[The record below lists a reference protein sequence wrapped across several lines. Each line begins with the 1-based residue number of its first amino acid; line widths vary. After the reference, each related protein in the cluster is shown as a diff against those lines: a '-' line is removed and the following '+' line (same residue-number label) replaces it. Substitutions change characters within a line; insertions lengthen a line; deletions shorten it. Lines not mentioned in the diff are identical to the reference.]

1 MTIKARVAYQA
12 MLFFNSTLLY
22 AFAVRSTGS
31 RDLLF
36 FSAFLAALSLTANLA
51 VQLSESQ
58 FRSGIWGLKMASVAV
73 LTWVCLN
80 TGITPPAMALALG
93 VSAVLVTHRDALAGA
108 PSRLTMAAAAAPTL
122 TTAVLTILVWGK
134 WIVVDAD
141 LLLMLLILPYLL
153 TALASRRRATEPRQA
168 SVAGERLHAWTL
180 IVSQLLPT
188 ASSFVMLTLVSY
200 EKDATAVANFVMME
214 RAVAIGGSL
223 VYFYARVKGKV
234 RKMAGATGV
243 GFLLTL
249 TTISSAAMLDVASP
263 SIAVAYLASGCLL
276 SYGTISLGARYA
288 TGILAINGIA
298 LLGVAITSSRLL
310 PLHPVDVLAVYVCPQ
325 LLLMA
330 GLIVFA
336 SRKHDQPA

>member
-22 AFAVRSTGS
+22 AFVVHSTGS

-93 VSAVLVTHRDALAGA
+93 ISAVIVTNRDALAGA
-108 PSRLTMAAAAAPTL
+108 PSRLTMAAAAVPTL
-122 TTAVLTILVWGK
+122 TTAVLIVLVWGK
-134 WIVVDAD
+134 WIAVDAD

-153 TALASRRRATEPRQA
+153 TALASRRGVTETRQA

-200 EKDATAVANFVMME
+200 EKDATAVANFVMLE

-223 VYFYARVKGKV
+223 VYFYARVKGAFGA
-234 RKMAGATGV
+234 MAKRWVAAFVLAAALILGSFAFV
-243 GFLLTL
+243 DIPSLA
-249 TTISSAAMLDVASP
+249 ISAC
-263 SIAVAYLASGCLL
+263 YLAAGCLL
-276 SYGTISLGARYA
+276 SWGTVSLGARHA
-288 TGILAINGIA
+288 RGILAINAVALGAILVASGHLTGIK
-298 LLGVAITSSRLL
+298 
-310 PLHPVDVLAVYVCPQ
+310 PVQTLAVYICPQ
-325 LLLMA
+325 LLLMGA
-330 GLIVFA
+330 LVVLA
-336 SRKHDQPA
+336 SRQHA